1 MTSLSAAGSQ
11 FGSAFA
17 EARLLTRK
25 TSWWLTTKHALNNSY
40 CQKHKKVTL
49 VSHNLHGEDE
59 VSSQHTTSPSDS
71 RTIFFFFYAL
81 ADASHYRIHTIRM
94 AKAATKSHDSRR
106 RRRHDDPSCCYSDP
120 RKFTA
125 AAGSDYRAEDAETRK
140 SHESNAAT
148 EDLRRTTEQS
158 PTFEGR
164 RSAPRH
170 LHEVESRNR
179 KRGCHTTRSYC
190 SLRRRSR
197 AGTSARQVP
206 VRPAPVSA
214 QSGATAF
221 TLLFVCSLS
230 QFAPPLQQPLLLF
243 LL

>member
-1 MTSLSAAGSQ
+1 MPSWAHDLSSAADGSSSAVVASWDVAAVTSLSAAGSQ

-17 EARLLTRK
+17 EARLPTRK

-71 RTIFFFFYAL
+71 RTIFFFFFFFYAL

-94 AKAATKSHDSRR
+94 AKATTKSHDSRR

-125 AAGSDYRAEDAETRK
+125 AGGSDYRAEDAETRK
-140 SHESNAAT
+140 GHEAHPT
-148 EDLRRTTEQS
+148 RR
-158 PTFEGR
+158 PKIYDGR
-164 RSAPRH
+164 QN
-170 LHEVESRNR
+170 NR
-179 KRGCHTTRSYC
+179 RLLKAGGQRRDICTR
-190 SLRRRSR
+190 
-197 AGTSARQVP
+197 
-206 VRPAPVSA
+206 
-214 QSGATAF
+214 
-221 TLLFVCSLS
+221 
-230 QFAPPLQQPLLLF
+230 
-243 LL
+243 